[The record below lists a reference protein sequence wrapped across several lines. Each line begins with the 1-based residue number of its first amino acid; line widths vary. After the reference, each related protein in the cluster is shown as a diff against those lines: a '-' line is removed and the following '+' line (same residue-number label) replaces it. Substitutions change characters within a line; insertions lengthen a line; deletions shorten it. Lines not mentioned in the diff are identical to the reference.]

1 MFESGENHNMENTVV
16 AFDIFKQLEGS
27 WMGTIRLKNISM
39 SKISQ
44 IHSDLERR
52 GERVPNYLMK
62 AEGRDVVLTLDVC
75 RTCKGTGK
83 TNAS

>member
-1 MFESGENHNMENTVV
+1 MENTVV

-39 SKISQ
+39 DYIRR

-52 GERVPNYLMK
+52 GEKVPNYLMK
-62 AEGRDVVLTLDVC
+62 AEGQDVVLTLDVC

-83 TNAS
+83 TNAT

>member
-83 TNAS
+83 TNAN

>member
-1 MFESGENHNMENTVV
+1 MFEYGENHNMENTVV

-62 AEGRDVVLTLDVC
+62 AEGHDVVLTLDVC

-83 TNAS
+83 TNAN

>member
-1 MFESGENHNMENTVV
+1 MENTVV

-52 GERVPNYLMK
+52 GEKVPNYLMK

-83 TNAS
+83 TNAN

>member
-1 MFESGENHNMENTVV
+1 MENTVV

-27 WMGTIRLKNISM
+27 YKGEIRLKNIS
-39 SKISQ
+39 IEYVRR

-52 GERVPNYLMK
+52 GETVPNYLMK
-62 AEGRDVVLTLDVC
+62 AEGQDVVLRLDVC

>member
-1 MFESGENHNMENTVV
+1 MFEYGENHSMENTVV

-52 GERVPNYLMK
+52 GEKVPNYLMK
-62 AEGRDVVLTLDVC
+62 AEGHDVVLTLDVC

-83 TNAS
+83 TNAN

>member
-1 MFESGENHNMENTVV
+1 MENTVV

>member
-1 MFESGENHNMENTVV
+1 MDNTVI
-16 AFDIFKQLEGS
+16 AFDIFKMLEGS
-27 WMGTIRLKNISM
+27 YKGEIRLKNISM
-39 SKISQ
+39 NKVRQ
-44 IHSDLERR
+44 YHSELERR

-62 AEGRDVVLTLDVC
+62 AEGQDVVLRLDVC

>member
-1 MFESGENHNMENTVV
+1 MENTVV

-52 GERVPNYLMK
+52 GEKVPNYLMK
-62 AEGRDVVLTLDVC
+62 AEGHDVGLTLDVC
-75 RTCKGTGK
+75 RTCKGTGR
-83 TNAS
+83 TNEV

>member
-1 MFESGENHNMENTVV
+1 MENTIV

-39 SKISQ
+39 SKIAQ
-44 IHSDLERR
+44 LHSELERR

>member
-1 MFESGENHNMENTVV
+1 MFEYGENHNMENTIV

-52 GERVPNYLMK
+52 GEKVPNYLMK
-62 AEGRDVVLTLDVC
+62 AEGHDVVLTLDVC

-83 TNAS
+83 TNAN

>member
-1 MFESGENHNMENTVV
+1 MFGYGENHNMENTVV

-52 GERVPNYLMK
+52 GEKVPNYLMK
-62 AEGRDVVLTLDVC
+62 AEGHDVVLTLDVC

-83 TNAS
+83 TNAN

>member
-1 MFESGENHNMENTVV
+1 MENTVV

-62 AEGRDVVLTLDVC
+62 AEGHDVVLRLDVC
-75 RTCKGTGK
+75 RTCNGTGK
-83 TNAS
+83 TNAN

>member
-1 MFESGENHNMENTVV
+1 MFEYGENHNMENTIV

-27 WMGTIRLKNISM
+27 WMGPIRLKNISM

-52 GERVPNYLMK
+52 GEKVPNYLMK
-62 AEGRDVVLTLDVC
+62 AEGHDVVLTLDVC

-83 TNAS
+83 TNAN

>member
-1 MFESGENHNMENTVV
+1 MFEYGENHNMENTIV

-52 GERVPNYLMK
+52 GEKVPNYLMK

>member
-1 MFESGENHNMENTVV
+1 MFEYGENHSMENTIV

-52 GERVPNYLMK
+52 GEKVPNYLMK
-62 AEGRDVVLTLDVC
+62 AEGHDVVLTLDVC

-83 TNAS
+83 TNAN

>member
-1 MFESGENHNMENTVV
+1 MFEYGENHNMENTVV

-52 GERVPNYLMK
+52 GEKVPNYLMK

-83 TNAS
+83 TNAN

>member
-1 MFESGENHNMENTVV
+1 VFESGENHNMENTVV

-62 AEGRDVVLTLDVC
+62 AEGHDVVLTLDVC

-83 TNAS
+83 TNAN